1 MLQLKEQLEMSGQS
15 VNTNPVSDSERH
27 DLENRIQQFLAD
39 PDPEVDINLD
49 GEMRKINYVLKRL
62 KKMINLGGA
71 PTMSNGTTGN
81 GNESNAERVKQF
93 KISPDELI
101 RLKEILEQRDTEIAV
116 LVSQEAVEG
125 IPLGIPRN
133 IFANT

>member
-1 MLQLKEQLEMSGQS
+1 MSGQS
-15 VNTNPVSDSERH
+15 ANTNPVSDSERH

-39 PDPEVDINLD
+39 PDPEVDIHLD

-62 KKMINLGGA
+62 KKIINLGGA
-71 PTMSNGTTGN
+71 PTVSNGATGN
-81 GNESNAERVKQF
+81 ANESNGEKVKQF

-116 LVSQEAVEG
+116 LVSNQQESRHG
-125 IPLGIPRN
+125 ISQ
-133 IFANT
+133 FEQE